1 VLPVLFDSNAALFL
15 FIYFDQAIDIAL
27 VATFFLETLPPVK
40 SSEGESRQGMTFFL
54 AILYSLVALFCHPKD
69 FLSILLAVVSS

>member
-40 SSEGESRQGMTFFL
+40 SSEGESRQGYDIFSCYTIF
-54 AILYSLVALFCHPKD
+54 ACGIV
-69 FLSILLAVVSS
+69 LSS